1 MHCLLLIT
9 LPNGRH
15 VRFITL
21 GVAPALFLHIL
32 VQLSTLAQRL
42 EPVLQLRLP
51 DLSLLQEERFLS
63 LADCLAFV
71 THKLS
76 LPLNALVRAVSL
88 DLLLHHAGHF
98 GLVE

>member
-1 MHCLLLIT
+1 MLLIT

-15 VRFITL
+15 VRLITL
-21 GVAPALFLHIL
+21 SVAPTLLLHVL
-32 VQLSTLAQRL
+32 VQLSTLAQRF
-42 EPVLQLRLP
+42 EPVLQLCLA

-63 LADCLAFV
+63 LADGLTFV

-76 LPLNALVRAVSL
+76 LPLNTLVRAISL

-98 GLVE
+98 GLAD